1 MILLLVLEVL
11 TYMKILVIDGQ
22 GGRVGRL
29 LIEGLKQQAP
39 QLYITAI
46 GSNSIATASMLKAGA
61 DEGATGENPV
71 VFNSATADIIVG
83 PIGII
88 LSNALLGEIT
98 PRMAEAV
105 SSSKAKK
112 ILIPINRCNNLVV
125 GIQTL
130 SLPEFVE
137 LAIQEVLQITRE

>member
-1 MILLLVLEVL
+1 
-11 TYMKILVIDGQ
+11 MKILVIDGQ

-112 ILIPINRCNNLVV
+112 ILITINRCNNLVV

>member
-1 MILLLVLEVL
+1 
-11 TYMKILVIDGQ
+11 MKILVIDGQ

>member
-1 MILLLVLEVL
+1 
-11 TYMKILVIDGQ
+11 MKILVIDGQ

-71 VFNSATADIIVG
+71 VFNSATADIIIG

>member
-1 MILLLVLEVL
+1 
-11 TYMKILVIDGQ
+11 MKILVIDGQ

-98 PRMAEAV
+98 PSMAEAV

>member
-1 MILLLVLEVL
+1 
-11 TYMKILVIDGQ
+11 MKILVIDGQ

-137 LAIQEVLQITRE
+137 LAIQEVLQTTRE